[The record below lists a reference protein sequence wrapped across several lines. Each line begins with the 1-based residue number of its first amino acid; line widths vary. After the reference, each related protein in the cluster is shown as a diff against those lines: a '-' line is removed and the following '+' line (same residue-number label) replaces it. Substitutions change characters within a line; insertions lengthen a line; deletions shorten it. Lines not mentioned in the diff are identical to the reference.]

1 MTGSM
6 LGALIS
12 ISTIHM
18 TTQFALDLRLA
29 RRKSGLT
36 GRDLAHLL
44 HRDPGTLST
53 LEHGKRLPTL
63 TELCTLSVVYGRTFE
78 ALYGEL
84 ISHIRRELTVRLKS
98 LPSLGRAT
106 ATTHH
111 RATTLARLAKRL
123 AEEQQAYGT

>member
-1 MTGSM
+1 
-6 LGALIS
+6 
-12 ISTIHM
+12 M

-63 TELCTLSVVYGRTFE
+63 FELCTLSLIYGRTFE

-84 ISHIRRELTVRLKS
+84 FGLARRVLTERLGT
-98 LPSLGRAT
+98 LPPLARAT

-111 RATTLARLAKRL
+111 RAATIARLAKRL
-123 AEEQQAYGT
+123 ADEQNRYGT